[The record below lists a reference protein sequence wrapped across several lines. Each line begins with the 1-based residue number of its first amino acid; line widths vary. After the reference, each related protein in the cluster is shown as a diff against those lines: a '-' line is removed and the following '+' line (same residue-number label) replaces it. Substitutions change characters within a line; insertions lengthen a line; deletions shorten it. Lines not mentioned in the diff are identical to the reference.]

1 MMQIITL
8 AQIWSA
14 IAAQGYRMQPMS
26 CYFEDAQPV
35 ICRMPLSQQEHAG
48 WLTITTDGGRIQI
61 DEHAYCFSEEC
72 G

>member
-48 WLTITTDGGRIQI
+48 WLTIR
-61 DEHAYCFSEEC
+61 CV
-72 G
+72 